1 MKKEIKVLIKLN
13 KLGKQYETPGG
24 LVWALR
30 DINFSIKKSQRV
42 GIIGPN
48 GSGKSTLLKIISG
61 ITQQTTGNAEV
72 KGRVVSLADLES
84 GFHPDLTGR
93 ENILVNGMLAGMGRN
108 EVLSKRDK
116 IIKFADIGKYIDV
129 PFYTYSQ
136 GMKFRLAFAVAVMSR
151 CDLMVMDEI
160 FVAGD
165 VEYQLKVMRTIKKM
179 QKDTGMTTI
188 ISSHVLA
195 YAMALADTFYYLN
208 KGKMKKMSK
217 KEVNSLLKKE
227 SSIWEKELGVYFGY
241 SNTKKA

>member
-1 MKKEIKVLIKLN
+1 
-13 KLGKQYETPGG
+13 
-24 LVWALR
+24 
-30 DINFSIKKSQRV
+30 
-42 GIIGPN
+42 
-48 GSGKSTLLKIISG
+48 
-61 ITQQTTGNAEV
+61 
-72 KGRVVSLADLES
+72 
-84 GFHPDLTGR
+84 
-93 ENILVNGMLAGMGRN
+93 
-108 EVLSKRDK
+108 
-116 IIKFADIGKYIDV
+116 
-129 PFYTYSQ
+129 
-136 GMKFRLAFAVAVMSR
+136 
-151 CDLMVMDEI
+151 MVMDEI